1 MRGYVDGKMASKPT
15 KPKNMFD
22 ACKNLEAADQARFP
36 RSVRVHIP
44 RVLVSLYEIRNN
56 RGVGHVGGDVN
67 PNHMDATLVMES
79 AKWIL
84 AELIRVFHD
93 INTQEATEI
102 VDALIDRTIPVIWEV
117 GEVRRVLKT
126 GLPMKLQTLL
136 LLYSIP
142 GSVPERDLFKW
153 VEHSNLTVYRRDVLQ
168 PAHRERLLEF
178 NQLSS
183 HVQISPT
190 GIAYV
195 EENVSLI
202 A

>member
-1 MRGYVDGKMASKPT
+1 
-15 KPKNMFD
+15 MFD

-142 GSVPERDLFKW
+142 GSVPEGIF
-153 VEHSNLTVYRRDVLQ
+153 SNGLSILTLLSIAAMSYNPHIGNDYWNSTSSQAMFRFHLPELRTWKKTC
-168 PAHRERLLEF
+168 RLLPKF
-178 NQLSS
+178 TLGQ
-183 HVQISPT
+183 
-190 GIAYV
+190 
-195 EENVSLI
+195 
-202 A
+202 